1 MEDIPSLED
10 LKLRQKL
17 LQRNIQTTQ
26 DGLEEEEDSA
36 EVFPVFKREV
46 EDWLEE
52 FEGVSFGIEQQLA
65 REED

>member
-1 MEDIPSLED
+1 MEDTFSLED
-10 LKLRQKL
+10 LKLSQKL

-26 DGLEEEEDSA
+26 EGLDKKNSA

-52 FEGVSFGIEQQLA
+52 FKGVTFGI
-65 REED
+65 